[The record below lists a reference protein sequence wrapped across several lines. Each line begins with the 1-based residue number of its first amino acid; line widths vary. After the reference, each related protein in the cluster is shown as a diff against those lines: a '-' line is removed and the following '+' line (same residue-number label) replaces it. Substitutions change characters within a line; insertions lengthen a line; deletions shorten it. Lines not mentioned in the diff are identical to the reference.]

1 MAEVGKVCLLL
12 TEEMFSFSDLY
23 APFFSRVF
31 FFVAAVLFLVSFL
44 LREFQ
49 TRWIL
54 ELVLLNFLQL
64 CNFAFCF
71 FPLAAVVVLP
81 GLCDSETSL
90 CVHLLLLKHVGGW
103 KELLK
108 YATELNIIASM
119 RIHTS
124 AENFRF
130 CLWYIC
136 AIFWWRRVRCGEF
149 LVLYLIHLCNLLV
162 EKSAMRAYADDYT

>member
-1 MAEVGKVCLLL
+1 MAEVGKVCLLP

-23 APFFSRVF
+23 TPFFFRVF
-31 FFVAAVLFLVSFL
+31 FFVAAVLFRVSFL

-49 TRWIL
+49 TRSIL

-64 CNFAFCF
+64 PPP
-71 FPLAAVVVLP
+71 PLAAVVVP
-81 GLCDSETSL
+81 GLCDSETCL
-90 CVHLLLLKHVGGW
+90 CVHLLLLNHVGGW
-103 KELLK
+103 KESHK
-108 YATELNIIASM
+108 YAMELNIIASM

-130 CLWYIC
+130 CIWYIC
-136 AIFWWRRVRCGEF
+136 AIFWWRRGRCGEF
-149 LVLYLIHLCNLLV
+149 LVLYLMHLCNLLV